1 MKEIVLKIHEH
12 FNNLERHSYI
22 TTSALTMISGIPKNG
37 IYVFFENGELFEGM
51 DRIVRVGTHT
61 GDNQLLSRLR
71 QHLVNKNKNRSIF
84 RKNIGRAFLEQ
95 EKNKY
100 LKIWDMDT
108 TSRINKEKNI
118 HLVDQKLEAK
128 LEEKISEYM
137 QKKLTFSVIEVNN
150 KRDRLLYESKIASTL
165 NKSQISIPSE
175 NWLGNYSPKVK
186 IKNSGLWQVNEL
198 NKQVFT
204 DSELDEFLHLIN
216 QK

>member
-1 MKEIVLKIHEH
+1 MKEMVLEIHKS
-12 FNNLERHSYI
+12 FNKLEKHSYI

-37 IYVFFENGELFEGM
+37 IYVFFENGESFEGM

-61 GDNQLLSRLR
+61 GDNQLPSRLR
-71 QHLVNKNKNRSIF
+71 QHLVNENKNRSVF
-84 RKNIGRAFLEQ
+84 RKNIGRAILVK
-95 EKNKY
+95 EKPDY
-100 LKIWDMDT
+100 LDIWDLDT

-118 HLVDQKLEAK
+118 SRVDQNFEAELEK
-128 LEEKISEYM
+128 KISEYM

-165 NKSQISIPSE
+165 NKSQILTPSE
-175 NWLGNYSPKVK
+175 NWLGNHSPKEK
-186 IKNSGLWQVNEL
+186 INNSGLWQVNEI

-204 DSELDEFLHLIN
+204 KTELENFFLLIN